1 MIASLVLA
9 LAAEN
14 LPITVNNTNLTGQI
28 LQLFPEI
35 EEYYGETIKT
45 DLDISINSNSGDFLT
60 LNQYAGIEIGKNQK
74 LKVILLVR
82 CSNATLHEET
92 AVQFDFDFSAVANV
106 TVDPRWKL
114 YLNIPTVAVTNVVI
128 SKDKVGMIRRRYD
141 NLLTSVVRSQVN
153 QVNAQFVKPF
163 DITSLD
169 NQTLPFLSNMFTN
182 LHMTPFYQNEFFYL
196 GFSYFIDTVPQTMQL
211 YNHITNQINS
221 KHSDKIVK
229 VIDRVF

>member
-1 MIASLVLA
+1 M
-9 LAAEN
+9 
-14 LPITVNNTNLTGQI
+14 
-28 LQLFPEI
+28 FPEI

-45 DLDISINSNSGDFLT
+45 DLDINIDSVSGDFLT

-74 LKVILLVR
+74 LKVMLLVR
-82 CSNATLHEET
+82 CSNKTLPEET
-92 AVQFDFDFSAVANV
+92 AVQFNFDLSAVANV

-114 YLNIPTVAVTNVVI
+114 YLNIPSIAVTNVVI
-128 SKDKVGMIRRRYD
+128 TNDKVGMIRRRYD

-182 LHMTPFYQNEFFYL
+182 LHVSPFYLNEFFYL
-196 GFSYFIDTVPQTMQL
+196 GFSYFIDSVPQTMQS
-211 YNHITNQINS
+211 YNHITNQITS

-229 VIDRVF
+229 VLDKVFKYFSDIKPQVVAKEVTVIA